1 MTAPVDVTS
10 DARPRQMPDITASDL
25 DDELVLY
32 NLRTDQVHVLNATAA
47 AIWELCDG
55 SLSVR
60 EIAAVL
66 ADACQVPLAR
76 VEPDVQNMLA
86 EFHQAGLIEF
96 DGHLPSPPW
105 AEGPGV
111 RSSPPLPAGEGAGG

>member
-1 MTAPVDVTS
+1 MTLPAEANAL
-10 DARPRQMPDITASDL
+10 ARPRRMPDITASDL

-55 SLSVR
+55 SMTAE

-66 ADACQVPLAR
+66 ADACSVPLAR
-76 VEPDVQNMLA
+76 VQPDVQNMLA
-86 EFHQAGLIEF
+86 EFYEAGLIEF
-96 DGHLPSPPW
+96 DGHPL
-105 AEGPGV
+105 
-111 RSSPPLPAGEGAGG
+111 SPPLLRGEGAGG

>member
-1 MTAPVDVTS
+1 MALPAEANGR
-10 DARPRQMPDITASDL
+10 ARPRRVADVTASDL

-55 SLSVR
+55 SLTAD

-66 ADACQVPLAR
+66 ADACSVPLAR
-76 VEPDVQNMLA
+76 VQPDVQNMLA

-96 DGHLPSPPW
+96 DGHLPSPPR

-111 RSSPPLPAGEGAGG
+111 RSSPSLPVGKGAGG